1 MKKKNIVTRVM
12 AVVTAILL
20 ALTMLAPLA
29 TTAYAE
35 ETTDD
40 ETYIS
45 DSESTE
51 SEAITETPS
60 DDIWTNQMMDTDL
73 TVQPDN
79 PNNGVIVFCVATM
92 PEDALDR
99 TVKATIAYGPADETL
114 AAVKLNGMNSFVGS
128 VELEP
133 HSYFC
138 SYFVTN
144 DPAMDYPVEARSDD
158 MYTIDVTPG
167 SCKVVYLD
175 VSGESFY
182 EQITGKKRYYE
193 AESTIETEDGF
204 DTNAT
209 GQIGC
214 YLTVPE
220 TFGDTV
226 VVYVENLFT
235 GKVKELDLYSSNN
248 YSAYAS
254 DVQQGRYKVVGTR
267 VLAEGDNRFTVDC
280 EQDTITTNETEGFH
294 LTIHDNSHPDAKMVT
309 PSRDNNA
316 VVQQA
321 QEINGKNEEATA
333 TPEPTQEPTPEP
345 EQAEEPASGINF
357 GLIIAIIV
365 IVIVIGSAIVVGY
378 LWYRNQNDI

>member
-1 MKKKNIVTRVM
+1 MKKKITTRVM
-12 AVVTAILL
+12 AVIVAVLMVLAI
-20 ALTMLAPLA
+20 AAPLA
-29 TTAYAE
+29 TTAYA
-35 ETTDD
+35 DAVDSD
-40 ETYIS
+40 ETYIDEAPAS
-45 DSESTE
+45 DTE
-51 SEAITETPS
+51 QTPA
-60 DDIWTNQMMDTDL
+60 DGTWTNQMMDSDL
-73 TVQPDN
+73 TVEPEN
-79 PNNGVIVFCVATM
+79 PNNGVIVFCVASM
-92 PEDALDR
+92 PEDALNR
-99 TVKATIAYGPADETL
+99 TVRATIAYGPADETL
-114 AAVKLNGMNSFVGS
+114 AAVKLNGMNSFVDS

-235 GKVKELDLYSSNN
+235 GAVKELDLYDSNN

-254 DVQQGRYKVVGTR
+254 DVAQGRYKIVGTR
-267 VLAEGDNRFTVDC
+267 VLAEGDNRFVLQS
-280 EQDTITTNETEGFH
+280 EQETITTNDTEGFH
-294 LTIHDNSHPDAKMVT
+294 LTCIRQRPPGSQDGHA
-309 PSRDNNA
+309 
-316 VVQQA
+316 
-321 QEINGKNEEATA
+321 
-333 TPEPTQEPTPEP
+333 
-345 EQAEEPASGINF
+345 EQ
-357 GLIIAIIV
+357 
-365 IVIVIGSAIVVGY
+365 
-378 LWYRNQNDI
+378 RQ

>member
-1 MKKKNIVTRVM
+1 MKKKITARVM
-12 AVVTAILL
+12 AIVVALLMILAI
-20 ALTMLAPLA
+20 AAPLA
-29 TTAYAE
+29 TTAYADE
-35 ETTDD
+35 VDSD
-40 ETYIS
+40 ETYI
-45 DSESTE
+45 D
-51 SEAITETPS
+51 ETPTS
-60 DDIWTNQMMDTDL
+60 DTEQTPADGTWTNQMMDTDL
-73 TVQPDN
+73 TVEPEN
-79 PNNGVIVFCVATM
+79 PNNGVIVFCVASM

-99 TVKATIAYGPADETL
+99 TVRATIAYGPADETL

-158 MYTIDVTPG
+158 MYSIDVTPG

-235 GKVKELDLYSSNN
+235 GAVKELDLYDSNN

-254 DVQQGRYKVVGTR
+254 DVAQGRYKVVGTR
-267 VLAEGDNRFTVDC
+267 VLAEGDKRFVLQS
-280 EQDTITTNETEGFH
+280 EQETITTNDTEGFH
-294 LTIHDNSHPDAKMVT
+294 LTVYDSDHPEAKMVT
-309 PSRDNNA
+309 PSRDNNSI
-316 VVQQA
+316 VQEAEQ
-321 QEINGKNEEATA
+321 INGDNSEEVEA
-333 TPEPTQEPTPEP
+333 TPEPTVEPTPAP
-345 EQAEEPASGINF
+345 VQVEEPAKGINI
-357 GLIIAIIV
+357 GMVIAIAICTVVCISAAV
-365 IVIVIGSAIVVGY
+365 IGY
-378 LWYRNQNDI
+378 LWYKNQHDY

>member
-1 MKKKNIVTRVM
+1 MKKKITTRVM
-12 AVVTAILL
+12 AVIVAMLMVL
-20 ALTMLAPLA
+20 AVAAPLA
-29 TTAYAE
+29 TTAYA
-35 ETTDD
+35 DAVDSD
-40 ETYIS
+40 ETYIDEAPAS
-45 DSESTE
+45 DTE
-51 SEAITETPS
+51 QTPA
-60 DDIWTNQMMDTDL
+60 DGTWTNQMMDSDL
-73 TVQPDN
+73 TVEPEN
-79 PNNGVIVFCVATM
+79 PNNGVIVFCVASM
-92 PEDALDR
+92 PEDALNR
-99 TVKATIAYGPADETL
+99 TVRATIAYGPADETL
-114 AAVKLNGMNSFVGS
+114 AAVKLNGMNSFVDS

-235 GKVKELDLYSSNN
+235 GAVKELDLYDSNN

-254 DVQQGRYKVVGTR
+254 DVTQGRYKVVGTR
-267 VLAEGDNRFTVDC
+267 VLAEGDNRFVLQS
-280 EQDTITTNETEGFH
+280 EQETITTNDTEGFH
-294 LTIHDNSHPDAKMVT
+294 LTVYDSDHPEAKMVT
-309 PSRDNNA
+309 PSRDNNSI
-316 VVQQA
+316 VQEA
-321 QEINGKNEEATA
+321 ERVNSANSEEVEA
-333 TPEPTQEPTPEP
+333 TPEPTVEPMPAP
-345 EQAEEPASGINF
+345 EQVEEPAKGINI
-357 GLIIAIIV
+357 GMVIAIAICTVVCISAAV
-365 IVIVIGSAIVVGY
+365 IGY
-378 LWYRNQNDI
+378 LWYKNQHDY

>member
-1 MKKKNIVTRVM
+1 MKKKITTRVM
-12 AVVTAILL
+12 AVIVAMLMVL
-20 ALTMLAPLA
+20 AVAAPLA
-29 TTAYAE
+29 TTAYADE
-35 ETTDD
+35 VDSD
-40 ETYIS
+40 ETYIDEAPAS
-45 DSESTE
+45 DTE
-51 SEAITETPS
+51 QTPA
-60 DDIWTNQMMDTDL
+60 DGTWTNQMMDSDL
-73 TVQPDN
+73 TVEPEN
-79 PNNGVIVFCVATM
+79 PNNGVIVFCVASM
-92 PEDALDR
+92 PEDALNR
-99 TVKATIAYGPADETL
+99 TVRATIAYGPADETL
-114 AAVKLNGMNSFVGS
+114 AAVKLNGMNSFVDS

-235 GKVKELDLYSSNN
+235 GAVKELDLYDSNN

-254 DVQQGRYKVVGTR
+254 DVTQGRYKVVGTR
-267 VLAEGDNRFTVDC
+267 VLAEGDNRFVLQS
-280 EQDTITTNETEGFH
+280 EQETITTNDTEGFH
-294 LTIHDNSHPDAKMVT
+294 LTVYDSDHPEAKMVT
-309 PSRDNNA
+309 PSRDNNSI
-316 VVQQA
+316 VQEA
-321 QEINGKNEEATA
+321 ERVNSANSEEVEA
-333 TPEPTQEPTPEP
+333 TPEPTVEPMPAP
-345 EQAEEPASGINF
+345 EQVEEPAKGINI
-357 GLIIAIIV
+357 GMVIAIAICTVVCISAAV
-365 IVIVIGSAIVVGY
+365 IGY
-378 LWYRNQNDI
+378 LWYKSQHDY

>member
-1 MKKKNIVTRVM
+1 MKKKIATRVM
-12 AVVTAILL
+12 AVIVAMLMVL
-20 ALTMLAPLA
+20 AVAAPLA
-29 TTAYAE
+29 TTAYADE
-35 ETTDD
+35 VDSD
-40 ETYIS
+40 ETYIDEAPAS
-45 DSESTE
+45 DTE
-51 SEAITETPS
+51 QTPA
-60 DDIWTNQMMDTDL
+60 DGTWTNQMMDSDL
-73 TVQPDN
+73 TVEPEN
-79 PNNGVIVFCVATM
+79 PNNGVIVFCVASM
-92 PEDALDR
+92 PEDALNR
-99 TVKATIAYGPADETL
+99 TVRATIAYGPADETL
-114 AAVKLNGMNSFVGS
+114 AAVKLNGMNSFVDS

-235 GKVKELDLYSSNN
+235 GAVKELDLYDSNN

-254 DVQQGRYKVVGTR
+254 DVTQGRYKVVGTR
-267 VLAEGDNRFTVDC
+267 VLAEGDNRFVLQS
-280 EQDTITTNETEGFH
+280 EQETITTNDTEGFH
-294 LTIHDNSHPDAKMVT
+294 LTVYDSDHPEAKMVT
-309 PSRDNNA
+309 PSRDNNSI
-316 VVQQA
+316 VQEA
-321 QEINGKNEEATA
+321 ERVNSANSEEVEA
-333 TPEPTQEPTPEP
+333 TPEPTVEPMPAP
-345 EQAEEPASGINF
+345 EQVEEPAKGINI
-357 GLIIAIIV
+357 GMVIAIAICTVVCISAAV
-365 IVIVIGSAIVVGY
+365 IGY
-378 LWYRNQNDI
+378 LWYKNQHDY

>member
-1 MKKKNIVTRVM
+1 MF
-12 AVVTAILL
+12 
-20 ALTMLAPLA
+20 
-29 TTAYAE
+29 Y
-35 ETTDD
+35 
-40 ETYIS
+40 YIS
-45 DSESTE
+45 DIHTEHKINFESLPEVMPEEEFAKIIAGIVDEVFASTMPHNDDDYLFIMGDTCESTHIGKLFY
-51 SEAITETPS
+51 SR
-60 DDIWTNQMMDTDL
+60 L
-73 TVQPDN
+73 VQLWKPDH
-79 PNNGVIVFCVATM
+79 
-92 PEDALDR
+92 
-99 TVKATIAYGPADETL
+99 
-114 AAVKLNGMNSFVGS
+114 SFVDS

-235 GKVKELDLYSSNN
+235 GAVKELDLYDSNN
-248 YSAYAS
+248 YSAY
-254 DVQQGRYKVVGTR
+254 
-267 VLAEGDNRFTVDC
+267 L
-280 EQDTITTNETEGFH
+280 
-294 LTIHDNSHPDAKMVT
+294 
-309 PSRDNNA
+309 
-316 VVQQA
+316 
-321 QEINGKNEEATA
+321 
-333 TPEPTQEPTPEP
+333 
-345 EQAEEPASGINF
+345 
-357 GLIIAIIV
+357 
-365 IVIVIGSAIVVGY
+365 
-378 LWYRNQNDI
+378 

>member
-1 MKKKNIVTRVM
+1 MKKKITTRVI
-12 AVVTAILL
+12 AVIVAMLMVL
-20 ALTMLAPLA
+20 AVAAPLA
-29 TTAYAE
+29 TTAYADE
-35 ETTDD
+35 VDSD
-40 ETYIS
+40 ETYIDEAPAS
-45 DSESTE
+45 DTE
-51 SEAITETPS
+51 QTPA
-60 DDIWTNQMMDTDL
+60 DGTWTNQMMDSDL
-73 TVQPDN
+73 TVEPEN
-79 PNNGVIVFCVATM
+79 PNNGVIVFCVASM
-92 PEDALDR
+92 PEDALNR
-99 TVKATIAYGPADETL
+99 TVRATIAYGPADETL
-114 AAVKLNGMNSFVGS
+114 AAVKLNGMNSFVDS

-235 GKVKELDLYSSNN
+235 GAVKELDLYDSNN

-254 DVQQGRYKVVGTR
+254 DVTQGRYKVVGTR
-267 VLAEGDNRFTVDC
+267 VLAEGDNRFVLQS
-280 EQDTITTNETEGFH
+280 EQETITTNDTEGFH
-294 LTIHDNSHPDAKMVT
+294 LTVYDSDHPEAKMVT
-309 PSRDNNA
+309 PSRDNNSI
-316 VVQQA
+316 VQEA
-321 QEINGKNEEATA
+321 ERVNSANSEEVEA
-333 TPEPTQEPTPEP
+333 TPEPTVEPMPAP
-345 EQAEEPASGINF
+345 EQVEEPAKGINI
-357 GLIIAIIV
+357 GMVIAIAICTVVCISAAV
-365 IVIVIGSAIVVGY
+365 IGY
-378 LWYRNQNDI
+378 LWYKNQHDY

>member
-1 MKKKNIVTRVM
+1 MKKKITARVM
-12 AVVTAILL
+12 AVIVAMLMVLAI
-20 ALTMLAPLA
+20 AAPLA
-29 TTAYAE
+29 TTAYA
-35 ETTDD
+35 DAVDSD
-40 ETYIS
+40 ETYIDEAPAS
-45 DSESTE
+45 DTE
-51 SEAITETPS
+51 QTPA
-60 DDIWTNQMMDTDL
+60 DGTWTNQMMDSDL
-73 TVQPDN
+73 TVKPEN
-79 PNNGVIVFCVATM
+79 PNNGVIVFCVASM
-92 PEDALDR
+92 PEDALNR
-99 TVKATIAYGPADETL
+99 TVRATIAYGPADETL
-114 AAVKLNGMNSFVGS
+114 AAVKLNGMNSFVDS

-235 GKVKELDLYSSNN
+235 GAVKELDLYDSNN

-254 DVQQGRYKVVGTR
+254 DVTQGRYKVVGTR
-267 VLAEGDNRFTVDC
+267 VLAEGDNRFVLQS
-280 EQDTITTNETEGFH
+280 EQETITTNDTEGFH
-294 LTIHDNSHPDAKMVT
+294 LTVYDSDHPEAKMVT
-309 PSRDNNA
+309 PSRDNNSI
-316 VVQQA
+316 VQEAEQ
-321 QEINGKNEEATA
+321 INGDSSEEVEA
-333 TPEPTQEPTPEP
+333 TPEPTVEPTPAP
-345 EQAEEPASGINF
+345 EQVEEPTKGINI
-357 GLIIAIIV
+357 GMVIAIAICTVVGVSATV
-365 IVIVIGSAIVVGY
+365 IGY
-378 LWYRNQNDI
+378 LWYKNQHDY

>member
-1 MKKKNIVTRVM
+1 MKKKITTRVM
-12 AVVTAILL
+12 AVIVAMLMVL
-20 ALTMLAPLA
+20 AVAAPLA
-29 TTAYAE
+29 TTAYADE
-35 ETTDD
+35 VDSD
-40 ETYIS
+40 ETYIDEAPAS
-45 DSESTE
+45 DTE
-51 SEAITETPS
+51 QTPA
-60 DDIWTNQMMDTDL
+60 DGTWTNQMMDSDL
-73 TVQPDN
+73 TVEPEN
-79 PNNGVIVFCVATM
+79 PNNGVIVFCVASM
-92 PEDALDR
+92 PEDALNR
-99 TVKATIAYGPADETL
+99 TVRATIAYGPADETL
-114 AAVKLNGMNSFVGS
+114 AAVKLNGLNSFVDS

-204 DTNAT
+204 NTNAT

-235 GKVKELDLYSSNN
+235 GAVKELELYDSNN

-254 DVQQGRYKVVGTR
+254 DVTQGRYKVVGTR
-267 VLAEGDNRFTVDC
+267 VLAEGDNRFVLQS
-280 EQDTITTNETEGFH
+280 EQETITTNDTEGFH
-294 LTIHDNSHPDAKMVT
+294 LTVYDSDHPEAKMVT
-309 PSRDNNA
+309 PSRDNNSI
-316 VVQQA
+316 VQEA
-321 QEINGKNEEATA
+321 ERVNSANSEEVEA
-333 TPEPTQEPTPEP
+333 TPEPTVEPMPAP
-345 EQAEEPASGINF
+345 EQVEEPAKGINI
-357 GLIIAIIV
+357 GMVIAIAICTVVCISAAV
-365 IVIVIGSAIVVGY
+365 IGY
-378 LWYRNQNDI
+378 LWYKNQHDY

>member
-1 MKKKNIVTRVM
+1 MKKKITTRVM
-12 AVVTAILL
+12 AVIVAMLMVLAI
-20 ALTMLAPLA
+20 AAPLA
-29 TTAYAE
+29 TTAYADE
-35 ETTDD
+35 VDSD
-40 ETYIS
+40 ETYIDEAPAS
-45 DSESTE
+45 DTE
-51 SEAITETPS
+51 QTPA
-60 DDIWTNQMMDTDL
+60 DGTWTNQMMDSDL
-73 TVQPDN
+73 TVEPEN
-79 PNNGVIVFCVATM
+79 PNNGVIVFCVASM
-92 PEDALDR
+92 PEDALNR
-99 TVKATIAYGPADETL
+99 TVRATIAYGPADETL
-114 AAVKLNGMNSFVGS
+114 AAVKLNGMNSFVDS

-235 GKVKELDLYSSNN
+235 GAVKELDLYDSNN

-254 DVQQGRYKVVGTR
+254 DVTQGRYKVVGTR
-267 VLAEGDNRFTVDC
+267 VLAEGDNRFVLQS
-280 EQDTITTNETEGFH
+280 EQETITTNDTEGFH
-294 LTIHDNSHPDAKMVT
+294 LTVYDSDHPEAKMVT
-309 PSRDNNA
+309 PSRDNNSI
-316 VVQQA
+316 VQEA
-321 QEINGKNEEATA
+321 ERVNSANSEEVEA
-333 TPEPTQEPTPEP
+333 TPEPTVEPMPAP
-345 EQAEEPASGINF
+345 EQVEEPAKGINI
-357 GLIIAIIV
+357 GMVIAIEICTVVCISAAV
-365 IVIVIGSAIVVGY
+365 IGY
-378 LWYRNQNDI
+378 LWYKNQHDY

>member
-1 MKKKNIVTRVM
+1 MKKKITARVM
-12 AVVTAILL
+12 AVIVAMLMVLAI
-20 ALTMLAPLA
+20 AAPLA
-29 TTAYAE
+29 TTAYA
-35 ETTDD
+35 DAVDSD
-40 ETYIS
+40 ETYIDEAPAS
-45 DSESTE
+45 DTE
-51 SEAITETPS
+51 QTPA
-60 DDIWTNQMMDTDL
+60 DGTWTNQMMDSDL
-73 TVQPDN
+73 TVEPEN
-79 PNNGVIVFCVATM
+79 PNNGVIVFCVASM
-92 PEDALDR
+92 PEDALNR
-99 TVKATIAYGPADETL
+99 TVRATIAYGPADETL
-114 AAVKLNGMNSFVGS
+114 AAVKLNGMNSFVDS

-235 GKVKELDLYSSNN
+235 GAVKELDLYDSNN

-254 DVQQGRYKVVGTR
+254 DVTQGRYKVVGTR
-267 VLAEGDNRFTVDC
+267 VLAEGDNRFVLQS
-280 EQDTITTNETEGFH
+280 EQETITTNDTEGFH
-294 LTIHDNSHPDAKMVT
+294 LTVYDSDHPEAKMVT
-309 PSRDNNA
+309 PSRDNNSI
-316 VVQQA
+316 VQEAEQ
-321 QEINGKNEEATA
+321 INGDSSEEVEA
-333 TPEPTQEPTPEP
+333 TPEPTVEPTPAP
-345 EQAEEPASGINF
+345 EQVEEPTKGINI
-357 GLIIAIIV
+357 GMVIAIAICTVVGVSATV
-365 IVIVIGSAIVVGY
+365 IGY
-378 LWYRNQNDI
+378 LWYKNQHDY

>member
-1 MKKKNIVTRVM
+1 MKKKITTRVM
-12 AVVTAILL
+12 AVIVAMLMVL
-20 ALTMLAPLA
+20 AVAALLA
-29 TTAYAE
+29 TTAYADE
-35 ETTDD
+35 VDSD
-40 ETYIS
+40 ETYIDEAPAS
-45 DSESTE
+45 DTE
-51 SEAITETPS
+51 QTPA
-60 DDIWTNQMMDTDL
+60 DGTWTNQMMDSDL
-73 TVQPDN
+73 TVEPEN
-79 PNNGVIVFCVATM
+79 PNNGVIVFCVASM
-92 PEDALDR
+92 PEDALNR
-99 TVKATIAYGPADETL
+99 TVRATIAYGPADETL
-114 AAVKLNGMNSFVGS
+114 AAVKLNGMNSFVDS

-235 GKVKELDLYSSNN
+235 GAVKELDLYDSNN

-254 DVQQGRYKVVGTR
+254 DVTQGRYKVVGTR
-267 VLAEGDNRFTVDC
+267 VLAEGDNRFVLQS
-280 EQDTITTNETEGFH
+280 EQETITTNDTEGFH
-294 LTIHDNSHPDAKMVT
+294 LTVYDSDHPEAKMVT
-309 PSRDNNA
+309 PSRDNNSI
-316 VVQQA
+316 VQEA
-321 QEINGKNEEATA
+321 ERVNSANSEEVEA
-333 TPEPTQEPTPEP
+333 TPEPTVEPMPAP
-345 EQAEEPASGINF
+345 EQVEEPAKGINI
-357 GLIIAIIV
+357 GMVIAIAICTVVCISAAV
-365 IVIVIGSAIVVGY
+365 IGY
-378 LWYRNQNDI
+378 LWYMNQHDY

>member
-1 MKKKNIVTRVM
+1 MKKKITTRVM
-12 AVVTAILL
+12 AVIVAMLMVL
-20 ALTMLAPLA
+20 AVAAPLA
-29 TTAYAE
+29 TTAYADE
-35 ETTDD
+35 VDSD
-40 ETYIS
+40 ETYIDEAPAS
-45 DSESTE
+45 DTE
-51 SEAITETPS
+51 QTPA
-60 DDIWTNQMMDTDL
+60 DGTWTNQMMDSDL
-73 TVQPDN
+73 TVEPEN
-79 PNNGVIVFCVATM
+79 PNNGVIVFCVASM
-92 PEDALDR
+92 PEDALNR
-99 TVKATIAYGPADETL
+99 TVRATIAYGPADETL
-114 AAVKLNGMNSFVGS
+114 AAVKLNGMNSFVDS

-235 GKVKELDLYSSNN
+235 GAVKELDLYDSNN

-254 DVQQGRYKVVGTR
+254 DVTQGRYKVVGTR
-267 VLAEGDNRFTVDC
+267 VLAEGDNRFVLQS
-280 EQDTITTNETEGFH
+280 EQETITTNDTEGFH
-294 LTIHDNSHPDAKMVT
+294 LTVYDSDHPEAKMVT
-309 PSRDNNA
+309 PSRDNNSI
-316 VVQQA
+316 VQEAEQVNSA
-321 QEINGKNEEATA
+321 NSEEVEA
-333 TPEPTQEPTPEP
+333 TPEPTVEPMPAP
-345 EQAEEPASGINF
+345 EQVEEPAKGINI
-357 GLIIAIIV
+357 GMVIAIAICTVVCISAAV
-365 IVIVIGSAIVVGY
+365 IGY
-378 LWYRNQNDI
+378 LWYKNQHDY

>member
-1 MKKKNIVTRVM
+1 MKKKITTRVM
-12 AVVTAILL
+12 AVIVAMLMVL
-20 ALTMLAPLA
+20 AVAAPLA
-29 TTAYAE
+29 TTAYADE
-35 ETTDD
+35 VDSD
-40 ETYIS
+40 ETYIDEAPAS
-45 DSESTE
+45 DTE
-51 SEAITETPS
+51 QTPA
-60 DDIWTNQMMDTDL
+60 DGTWTNQMMDSDL
-73 TVQPDN
+73 TVEPEN
-79 PNNGVIVFCVATM
+79 PNNGVIVFCVASM

-99 TVKATIAYGPADETL
+99 TVRATIAYGPADETL

-158 MYTIDVTPG
+158 MYTIDVIPG

-182 EQITGKKRYYE
+182 EQITGKKRYYD
-193 AESTIETEDGF
+193 AERTIATEDGF

-220 TFGDTV
+220 SFGDTV

-235 GKVKELDLYSSNN
+235 GKVKELDLYDSNN

-254 DVQQGRYKVVGTR
+254 DVAQGRYKVVGTR
-267 VLAEGDNRFTVDC
+267 VLAEGDNRFSVQC
-280 EQDTITTNETEGFH
+280 EKETITTNDTEGFH
-294 LTIHDNSHPDAKMVT
+294 LTLYDSDHPDAKMVT
-309 PSRDNNA
+309 PSRDNNSI
-316 VVQQA
+316 VQEA
-321 QEINGKNEEATA
+321 ERINGDSSEEVEAT
-333 TPEPTQEPTPEP
+333 PGPTVEPTPAP
-345 EQAEEPASGINF
+345 EQVEEPTKGIDI
-357 GLIIAIIV
+357 GMIIAIV
-365 IVIVIGSAIVVGY
+365 ICTVVGVSAAVIGY
-378 LWYRNQNDI
+378 LWYKNQHDY

>member
-1 MKKKNIVTRVM
+1 MKKKITTRVM
-12 AVVTAILL
+12 AVIVAMLMVL
-20 ALTMLAPLA
+20 AVAAPLA
-29 TTAYAE
+29 TTAYADE
-35 ETTDD
+35 VDSD
-40 ETYIS
+40 ETYIDEAPAS
-45 DSESTE
+45 DTE
-51 SEAITETPS
+51 QTPA
-60 DDIWTNQMMDTDL
+60 DGTWTNQMMDSDL
-73 TVQPDN
+73 TVEPEN
-79 PNNGVIVFCVATM
+79 PNNGVIVFCVASM
-92 PEDALDR
+92 PEDALNR
-99 TVKATIAYGPADETL
+99 TVRATIAYGPADETL
-114 AAVKLNGMNSFVGS
+114 AAVKLNGMNSFVDS

-220 TFGDTV
+220 TFGDAV

-235 GKVKELDLYSSNN
+235 GAVKELDLYDSNN

-254 DVQQGRYKVVGTR
+254 DVTQGRYKVVGTR
-267 VLAEGDNRFTVDC
+267 VLAEGDNRFVLQS
-280 EQDTITTNETEGFH
+280 EQETITTNDTEGFH
-294 LTIHDNSHPDAKMVT
+294 LTVYDSDHPEAKMVT
-309 PSRDNNA
+309 PSRDNNSI
-316 VVQQA
+316 VQEA
-321 QEINGKNEEATA
+321 ERVNSANSEEVEA
-333 TPEPTQEPTPEP
+333 TPEPTVEPMPAP
-345 EQAEEPASGINF
+345 EQVEEPAKGINI
-357 GLIIAIIV
+357 GMVIAIAICTVVCISAAV
-365 IVIVIGSAIVVGY
+365 IGY
-378 LWYRNQNDI
+378 LWYKNQHDY

>member
-1 MKKKNIVTRVM
+1 MKKKITTRVM
-12 AVVTAILL
+12 AVIVAMLMAL
-20 ALTMLAPLA
+20 AVAALLA
-29 TTAYAE
+29 TTAYADE
-35 ETTDD
+35 VDSD
-40 ETYIS
+40 ETYIDEAPAS
-45 DSESTE
+45 DTE
-51 SEAITETPS
+51 QTPA
-60 DDIWTNQMMDTDL
+60 DGTWTNQMMDSDL
-73 TVQPDN
+73 TVEPEN
-79 PNNGVIVFCVATM
+79 PNNGVIVFCVASM
-92 PEDALDR
+92 PEDALNR
-99 TVKATIAYGPADETL
+99 TVRATIAYGPADETL
-114 AAVKLNGMNSFVGS
+114 AAVKLNGMNSFVDS

-167 SCKVVYLD
+167 SCKVVYLE

-235 GKVKELDLYSSNN
+235 GAVKELDLYDSNN

-254 DVQQGRYKVVGTR
+254 DVTQGRYKVVGTR
-267 VLAEGDNRFTVDC
+267 VLAEGDNRFVLQS
-280 EQDTITTNETEGFH
+280 EQETITTNDTEGFH
-294 LTIHDNSHPDAKMVT
+294 LTVYDSDHPEAKMVT
-309 PSRDNNA
+309 PSRDNNSI
-316 VVQQA
+316 VQEA
-321 QEINGKNEEATA
+321 ERVNSANSEEVEA
-333 TPEPTQEPTPEP
+333 TPEPTVEPMPAP
-345 EQAEEPASGINF
+345 EQVEEPAKGINI
-357 GLIIAIIV
+357 GMVIAIAICTVVCISAAV
-365 IVIVIGSAIVVGY
+365 IGY
-378 LWYRNQNDI
+378 LWYKNQHDY

>member
-1 MKKKNIVTRVM
+1 MKKKITTRVM
-12 AVVTAILL
+12 AVIVAMLMVL
-20 ALTMLAPLA
+20 AVAALLA
-29 TTAYAE
+29 TTAYADE
-35 ETTDD
+35 VDSD
-40 ETYIS
+40 ETYIDEAPAS
-45 DSESTE
+45 DTE
-51 SEAITETPS
+51 QTPA
-60 DDIWTNQMMDTDL
+60 DGTWTNQMMDSDL
-73 TVQPDN
+73 TVEPEN
-79 PNNGVIVFCVATM
+79 PNNGVIVFCVASM
-92 PEDALDR
+92 PEDALNR
-99 TVKATIAYGPADETL
+99 TVRATIAYGPADETL
-114 AAVKLNGMNSFVGS
+114 AAVKLNGMNSFVDS

-235 GKVKELDLYSSNN
+235 GAVKELDLYDSNN

-254 DVQQGRYKVVGTR
+254 DVTQGRYKVVGTR
-267 VLAEGDNRFTVDC
+267 VLAEGDNRFVLQS
-280 EQDTITTNETEGFH
+280 EQETITTNDTEGFH
-294 LTIHDNSHPDAKMVT
+294 LTVYDSDHPEAKMVT
-309 PSRDNNA
+309 PSRDNNSI
-316 VVQQA
+316 VQEA
-321 QEINGKNEEATA
+321 ERVNSANSEEVEA
-333 TPEPTQEPTPEP
+333 TPEPTVEPMPAP
-345 EQAEEPASGINF
+345 EQVEEPAKGINI
-357 GLIIAIIV
+357 GMVIAIAICTVVCISAAV
-365 IVIVIGSAIVVGY
+365 IGY
-378 LWYRNQNDI
+378 LWYKNQHDY

>member
-1 MKKKNIVTRVM
+1 MKKKITARVM
-12 AVVTAILL
+12 AIVVALLMILAI
-20 ALTMLAPLA
+20 AAPLA
-29 TTAYAE
+29 TTAYADE
-35 ETTDD
+35 VDSD
-40 ETYIS
+40 ETYI
-45 DSESTE
+45 D
-51 SEAITETPS
+51 ETPTS
-60 DDIWTNQMMDTDL
+60 DTEQTPADGTWTNQMMDTDL
-73 TVQPDN
+73 TVEPEN
-79 PNNGVIVFCVATM
+79 PNNGVIVFCVASM

-99 TVKATIAYGPADETL
+99 TVRATIAYGPADETL

-128 VELEP
+128 VELEQ

-158 MYTIDVTPG
+158 MYSIDVTPG

-235 GKVKELDLYSSNN
+235 GAVKELDLYDSNN

-254 DVQQGRYKVVGTR
+254 DVAQGRYKVVGTR
-267 VLAEGDNRFTVDC
+267 VLAEGDNRFMC
-280 EQDTITTNETEGFH
+280 QSEQETITTNDTEGFH
-294 LTIHDNSHPDAKMVT
+294 LTIYDSDHPDAKMVT
-309 PSRDNNA
+309 PSRDNNSI
-316 VVQQA
+316 VQEA
-321 QEINGKNEEATA
+321 ERINGDSSEEVEA
-333 TPEPTQEPTPEP
+333 TPEPTAEPTPAP
-345 EQAEEPASGINF
+345 EQGEEPTKGIDI
-357 GLIIAIIV
+357 GMIIAIV
-365 IVIVIGSAIVVGY
+365 ICTVVGVSAAVIGY
-378 LWYRNQNDI
+378 LWYKNQHDY

>member
-1 MKKKNIVTRVM
+1 MKKKITTRVM
-12 AVVTAILL
+12 AVIVAMLMVL
-20 ALTMLAPLA
+20 AVAAPLA
-29 TTAYAE
+29 TTAYA
-35 ETTDD
+35 D
-40 ETYIS
+40 EVDSDEIYIDEAPAS
-45 DSESTE
+45 DTE
-51 SEAITETPS
+51 QTPA
-60 DDIWTNQMMDTDL
+60 DGTWTNQMMDSDL
-73 TVQPDN
+73 TVEPEN
-79 PNNGVIVFCVATM
+79 PNNGVIVFCVASM
-92 PEDALDR
+92 PEDALNR
-99 TVKATIAYGPADETL
+99 TVRATIAYGPADETL
-114 AAVKLNGMNSFVGS
+114 AAVKLNGMNSFVDS

-133 HSYFC
+133 HSYFF

-144 DPAMDYPVEARSDD
+144 DPAMDYPVKARSDD

-235 GKVKELDLYSSNN
+235 GAVKELDLYDSNN

-254 DVQQGRYKVVGTR
+254 DVTQGRYKVVGTR
-267 VLAEGDNRFTVDC
+267 VLAEGDNRFVLQS
-280 EQDTITTNETEGFH
+280 EQETITTNDTEGFH
-294 LTIHDNSHPDAKMVT
+294 LTVYDSDHPEAKMVT
-309 PSRDNNA
+309 PSRDNNSI
-316 VVQQA
+316 VQEA
-321 QEINGKNEEATA
+321 ERVNSANSEEVEA
-333 TPEPTQEPTPEP
+333 TPEPTVEPMPAP
-345 EQAEEPASGINF
+345 EQVEEPAKGINI
-357 GLIIAIIV
+357 GMVIAIAICTVVCISAAV
-365 IVIVIGSAIVVGY
+365 IGY
-378 LWYRNQNDI
+378 LWYKNQHDY

>member
-1 MKKKNIVTRVM
+1 MKKKITTRVM
-12 AVVTAILL
+12 AVIVAMLMVL
-20 ALTMLAPLA
+20 AVAALLA
-29 TTAYAE
+29 TTAYA
-35 ETTDD
+35 D
-40 ETYIS
+40 EVDSDEIYIDEAPAS
-45 DSESTE
+45 DTE
-51 SEAITETPS
+51 QTPA
-60 DDIWTNQMMDTDL
+60 DGTWTNQMMDSDL
-73 TVQPDN
+73 TVEPEN
-79 PNNGVIVFCVATM
+79 PNNGVIVFCVASM
-92 PEDALDR
+92 PEDALNR
-99 TVKATIAYGPADETL
+99 TVRATIAYGPADETL
-114 AAVKLNGMNSFVGS
+114 AAVKLNGMNSFVDS

-235 GKVKELDLYSSNN
+235 GAVKELDLYDSNN

-254 DVQQGRYKVVGTR
+254 DVTQGRYKVVGTR
-267 VLAEGDNRFTVDC
+267 VLAEGDNRFVLQS
-280 EQDTITTNETEGFH
+280 EQETITTNDTEGFH
-294 LTIHDNSHPDAKMVT
+294 LTVYDSDHPEAKMVT
-309 PSRDNNA
+309 PSRDNNSI
-316 VVQQA
+316 VQEA
-321 QEINGKNEEATA
+321 ERVNSANSEEVEA
-333 TPEPTQEPTPEP
+333 TPEPTVEPMPAP
-345 EQAEEPASGINF
+345 EQVEEPAKGINI
-357 GLIIAIIV
+357 GMVIAIAICTVVCISAAV
-365 IVIVIGSAIVVGY
+365 IGY
-378 LWYRNQNDI
+378 LWYMNQHDY

>member
-1 MKKKNIVTRVM
+1 MKKKITTRVM
-12 AVVTAILL
+12 AVIVAMLMVL
-20 ALTMLAPLA
+20 AVAAPLA
-29 TTAYAE
+29 TTAYADE
-35 ETTDD
+35 VDSD
-40 ETYIS
+40 ETYIDEAPAS
-45 DSESTE
+45 DTE
-51 SEAITETPS
+51 QTPA
-60 DDIWTNQMMDTDL
+60 DGTWTNQMMDSDL
-73 TVQPDN
+73 TVEPEN
-79 PNNGVIVFCVATM
+79 PNNGVIVFCVASM
-92 PEDALDR
+92 PEDALNR
-99 TVKATIAYGPADETL
+99 TVRATIAYGPADETL
-114 AAVKLNGMNSFVGS
+114 AAVKLNGMNSFVDS

-235 GKVKELDLYSSNN
+235 GAVKELDLYDSNN

-254 DVQQGRYKVVGTR
+254 DVTQGRYKVVGTR
-267 VLAEGDNRFTVDC
+267 VLAEGDNRFVLQS
-280 EQDTITTNETEGFH
+280 EQETITTNDTEGFH
-294 LTIHDNSHPDAKMVT
+294 LTVYDSDHPEAKMVT
-309 PSRDNNA
+309 PSRDNNSI
-316 VVQQA
+316 VQEA
-321 QEINGKNEEATA
+321 ERVNSANSEEVEA
-333 TPEPTQEPTPEP
+333 TPEPTVEPMPAP
-345 EQAEEPASGINF
+345 EQVEEPAKGINI
-357 GLIIAIIV
+357 GMIIAIAICTVVCISAAV
-365 IVIVIGSAIVVGY
+365 IGY
-378 LWYRNQNDI
+378 LWYKNQHDY

>member
-1 MKKKNIVTRVM
+1 MKKKITTRVM
-12 AVVTAILL
+12 AVIVAMLMVL
-20 ALTMLAPLA
+20 AVAAPLA
-29 TTAYAE
+29 TTAYADE
-35 ETTDD
+35 VDSD
-40 ETYIS
+40 ETYIDEAPAS
-45 DSESTE
+45 DTE
-51 SEAITETPS
+51 QTPA
-60 DDIWTNQMMDTDL
+60 DGTWTNQMMDSDL
-73 TVQPDN
+73 TVEPEN
-79 PNNGVIVFCVATM
+79 PNNGVIVFCVASM
-92 PEDALDR
+92 PEDALNR
-99 TVKATIAYGPADETL
+99 TVRATIAYGPADETL
-114 AAVKLNGMNSFVGS
+114 AAVKLNGMNSFVDS

-235 GKVKELDLYSSNN
+235 GAVKELDLYDSNN

-254 DVQQGRYKVVGTR
+254 DVTQGRYKVVGTR
-267 VLAEGDNRFTVDC
+267 VLAEGDNRFVLQS
-280 EQDTITTNETEGFH
+280 EQETITTNDTEGFH
-294 LTIHDNSHPDAKMVT
+294 LTVYDSDHPEAKMVT
-309 PSRDNNA
+309 PSRDNNSI
-316 VVQQA
+316 VQEA
-321 QEINGKNEEATA
+321 ERVNSANSEEVEA
-333 TPEPTQEPTPEP
+333 TPEPTVEPMPAP
-345 EQAEEPASGINF
+345 EQVEEPAKGINI
-357 GLIIAIIV
+357 GMVIAIAICTVVCISAAV
-365 IVIVIGSAIVVGY
+365 IGY
-378 LWYRNQNDI
+378 LWYKNQHDY

>member
-1 MKKKNIVTRVM
+1 MKKKITTRVM
-12 AVVTAILL
+12 AVIVAMLMVL
-20 ALTMLAPLA
+20 AVAALLA
-29 TTAYAE
+29 TTAYA
-35 ETTDD
+35 DGVDSD
-40 ETYIS
+40 ETYIDEAPAS
-45 DSESTE
+45 DTE
-51 SEAITETPS
+51 QTPAAGT
-60 DDIWTNQMMDTDL
+60 WTNQMMDSDL
-73 TVQPDN
+73 TVEPEN
-79 PNNGVIVFCVATM
+79 PNNGVIVFCVASM
-92 PEDALDR
+92 PEDALNR
-99 TVKATIAYGPADETL
+99 TVRATIAYGPADETL
-114 AAVKLNGMNSFVGS
+114 AAVKLNGMNSFVDS

-235 GKVKELDLYSSNN
+235 GAVKELDLYDSNN

-254 DVQQGRYKVVGTR
+254 DVTQGRYKVVGTR
-267 VLAEGDNRFTVDC
+267 VLAEGDNRFVLQS
-280 EQDTITTNETEGFH
+280 EQETITTNDTEGFH
-294 LTIHDNSHPDAKMVT
+294 LTVYDSDHPEAKMVT
-309 PSRDNNA
+309 PSRDNNSI
-316 VVQQA
+316 VQEA
-321 QEINGKNEEATA
+321 ERVNSANSEEVEA
-333 TPEPTQEPTPEP
+333 TPEPTVEPMPAP
-345 EQAEEPASGINF
+345 EQVEEPAKGINI
-357 GLIIAIIV
+357 GMVIAIAICTVVCISAAV
-365 IVIVIGSAIVVGY
+365 IGY
-378 LWYRNQNDI
+378 LWYKNQHDY

>member
-1 MKKKNIVTRVM
+1 MKKKITTRVM
-12 AVVTAILL
+12 AVIVAMLMVL
-20 ALTMLAPLA
+20 AVAALLA
-29 TTAYAE
+29 TTAYA
-35 ETTDD
+35 DAVDSD
-40 ETYIS
+40 ETYIDEAPAS
-45 DSESTE
+45 DTE
-51 SEAITETPS
+51 QTPA
-60 DDIWTNQMMDTDL
+60 DGTWTNQMMDSDL
-73 TVQPDN
+73 TVEPEN
-79 PNNGVIVFCVATM
+79 PNNGVIVFCVASM
-92 PEDALDR
+92 PEDALNR
-99 TVKATIAYGPADETL
+99 TVRATIAYGPADETL
-114 AAVKLNGMNSFVGS
+114 AAVKLNGMNSFVDS

-235 GKVKELDLYSSNN
+235 GAVKELDLYDSNN

-254 DVQQGRYKVVGTR
+254 DVTQGRYKVVGTR
-267 VLAEGDNRFTVDC
+267 VLAEGDNRFVLQS
-280 EQDTITTNETEGFH
+280 EQETITTNDTEGFH
-294 LTIHDNSHPDAKMVT
+294 LTVYDSDHPEAKMVT
-309 PSRDNNA
+309 PSRDNNSI
-316 VVQQA
+316 VQEA
-321 QEINGKNEEATA
+321 ERVNSANSEEVEA
-333 TPEPTQEPTPEP
+333 TPEPTVEPMPAP
-345 EQAEEPASGINF
+345 EQVEEPAKGINI
-357 GLIIAIIV
+357 GMVIAIAICTVVCISAAV
-365 IVIVIGSAIVVGY
+365 IGY
-378 LWYRNQNDI
+378 LWYKNQHDY

>member
-1 MKKKNIVTRVM
+1 MKKKITTRVM
-12 AVVTAILL
+12 AVIVAMLMVLAI
-20 ALTMLAPLA
+20 AAPLA
-29 TTAYAE
+29 TTAYA
-35 ETTDD
+35 DAVDSD
-40 ETYIS
+40 ETYIDEAPAS
-45 DSESTE
+45 DTE
-51 SEAITETPS
+51 QTPA
-60 DDIWTNQMMDTDL
+60 DGTWTNQMMDSDL
-73 TVQPDN
+73 TVEPEN
-79 PNNGVIVFCVATM
+79 PNNGVIVFCVASM
-92 PEDALDR
+92 PEDALNR
-99 TVKATIAYGPADETL
+99 TVRATIAYGPADETL
-114 AAVKLNGMNSFVGS
+114 AAVKLNGMNSFVDS

-167 SCKVVYLD
+167 SCKVVYLE

-235 GKVKELDLYSSNN
+235 GAVKELDLYDSNN

-254 DVQQGRYKVVGTR
+254 DVTQGRYKVVGTR
-267 VLAEGDNRFTVDC
+267 VLAEGDNRFVLQS
-280 EQDTITTNETEGFH
+280 EQETITTNDTEGFH
-294 LTIHDNSHPDAKMVT
+294 LTVYDSDHPEAKMVT
-309 PSRDNNA
+309 PSRDNNSI
-316 VVQQA
+316 VQEA
-321 QEINGKNEEATA
+321 ERVNSANSEEVEA
-333 TPEPTQEPTPEP
+333 TPEPTVEPMPAP
-345 EQAEEPASGINF
+345 EQVEEPAKGINI
-357 GLIIAIIV
+357 GMVIAIAICTVVCISAAV
-365 IVIVIGSAIVVGY
+365 IGY
-378 LWYRNQNDI
+378 LWYKNQHDY

>member
-1 MKKKNIVTRVM
+1 MKKKITTRVM
-12 AVVTAILL
+12 AVIVAMLMVL
-20 ALTMLAPLA
+20 AVAAPLA
-29 TTAYAE
+29 TTAYADE
-35 ETTDD
+35 VDSD
-40 ETYIS
+40 ETYIDEAPAS
-45 DSESTE
+45 DTE
-51 SEAITETPS
+51 QTPA
-60 DDIWTNQMMDTDL
+60 DGTWTNQMMDSDL
-73 TVQPDN
+73 TVEPEN
-79 PNNGVIVFCVATM
+79 PNNGVIVFCVASM
-92 PEDALDR
+92 PEDALNR
-99 TVKATIAYGPADETL
+99 TVRATIAYGPADETL
-114 AAVKLNGMNSFVGS
+114 AAVKLNGMNSFVDS

-235 GKVKELDLYSSNN
+235 GAVKELDLYDSNN

-254 DVQQGRYKVVGTR
+254 DVTQGRYKVVGTR
-267 VLAEGDNRFTVDC
+267 VLAEGDNRFVLQS
-280 EQDTITTNETEGFH
+280 EQETITTNDTEGFH
-294 LTIHDNSHPDAKMVT
+294 LTVYDSDHPEAKMVT
-309 PSRDNNA
+309 PSRDNNSI
-316 VVQQA
+316 VQEA
-321 QEINGKNEEATA
+321 ERVNSANSEEVEA
-333 TPEPTQEPTPEP
+333 TPEPTVEPMPAP
-345 EQAEEPASGINF
+345 EQGEEPAKGINI
-357 GLIIAIIV
+357 GMVIAIAICTVVCISAAV
-365 IVIVIGSAIVVGY
+365 IGY
-378 LWYRNQNDI
+378 LWYKNQHDY

>member
-1 MKKKNIVTRVM
+1 MKKKITTRVM
-12 AVVTAILL
+12 AVIVAMLMVL
-20 ALTMLAPLA
+20 AVAAPLA
-29 TTAYAE
+29 TTAYA
-35 ETTDD
+35 D
-40 ETYIS
+40 EVNSDEIYIDEAPAS
-45 DSESTE
+45 DTE
-51 SEAITETPS
+51 QTPA
-60 DDIWTNQMMDTDL
+60 DGTWTNQMMDSDL
-73 TVQPDN
+73 TVEPEN
-79 PNNGVIVFCVATM
+79 PNNGVIVFCVASM
-92 PEDALDR
+92 PEDALNR
-99 TVKATIAYGPADETL
+99 TVRATIAYGPADETL
-114 AAVKLNGMNSFVGS
+114 AAVKLNGMNSFVDS

-144 DPAMDYPVEARSDD
+144 DPAMDYPVKARSDD

-235 GKVKELDLYSSNN
+235 GAVKELDLYDSNN

-254 DVQQGRYKVVGTR
+254 DVTQGRYKVVGTR
-267 VLAEGDNRFTVDC
+267 VLAEGDNRFVLQS
-280 EQDTITTNETEGFH
+280 EQETITTNDTEGFH
-294 LTIHDNSHPDAKMVT
+294 LTVYDSDHPEAKMVT
-309 PSRDNNA
+309 PSRDNNSI
-316 VVQQA
+316 VQEA
-321 QEINGKNEEATA
+321 ERVNSANSEEVEA
-333 TPEPTQEPTPEP
+333 TPEPTVEPMPAP
-345 EQAEEPASGINF
+345 EQVEEPAKGINI
-357 GLIIAIIV
+357 GMVIAIAICTVVCISAAV
-365 IVIVIGSAIVVGY
+365 IGY
-378 LWYRNQNDI
+378 LWYKNQHDY

>member
-1 MKKKNIVTRVM
+1 MKKKITTRVM
-12 AVVTAILL
+12 AVIVAMLMVL
-20 ALTMLAPLA
+20 AVAAPLA
-29 TTAYAE
+29 TTAY
-35 ETTDD
+35 TDEVDSD
-40 ETYIS
+40 ETYIDEAPAS
-45 DSESTE
+45 DTE
-51 SEAITETPS
+51 QTPA
-60 DDIWTNQMMDTDL
+60 DGTWTNQMMDSDL
-73 TVQPDN
+73 TVEPEN
-79 PNNGVIVFCVATM
+79 PNNGVIVFCVASM
-92 PEDALDR
+92 PEDALNR
-99 TVKATIAYGPADETL
+99 TVRATIAYGPADETL
-114 AAVKLNGMNSFVGS
+114 AAVKLNGMNSFVDS

-235 GKVKELDLYSSNN
+235 GAVKELDLYDSNN

-254 DVQQGRYKVVGTR
+254 DVTQGRYKVVGTR
-267 VLAEGDNRFTVDC
+267 VLAEGDNRFVLQS
-280 EQDTITTNETEGFH
+280 EQETITTNDTEGFH
-294 LTIHDNSHPDAKMVT
+294 LTVYDSDHPEAKMVT
-309 PSRDNNA
+309 PSRDNNSI
-316 VVQQA
+316 VQEA
-321 QEINGKNEEATA
+321 ERVNSANSEEVEA
-333 TPEPTQEPTPEP
+333 TPEPTVEPMPAP
-345 EQAEEPASGINF
+345 EQVEEPAKGINI
-357 GLIIAIIV
+357 GMVIAIAICTVVCISAAV
-365 IVIVIGSAIVVGY
+365 IGY
-378 LWYRNQNDI
+378 LWYKNQHDY

>member
-1 MKKKNIVTRVM
+1 MKKKITTRVM
-12 AVVTAILL
+12 AVIVAMLMVLAI
-20 ALTMLAPLA
+20 AAPLA
-29 TTAYAE
+29 TTAYA
-35 ETTDD
+35 DAVDSD
-40 ETYIS
+40 ETYIDEAPAS
-45 DSESTE
+45 DTE
-51 SEAITETPS
+51 QTPA
-60 DDIWTNQMMDTDL
+60 DGTWTNQMMDSDL
-73 TVQPDN
+73 TVEPEN
-79 PNNGVIVFCVATM
+79 PNNGVIVFCVASM
-92 PEDALDR
+92 PEDALNR
-99 TVKATIAYGPADETL
+99 TVRATIAYGPADETL
-114 AAVKLNGMNSFVGS
+114 AAVKLNGMNSFVDS

-235 GKVKELDLYSSNN
+235 GAVKELDLYDSNN

-254 DVQQGRYKVVGTR
+254 DVTQGRYKVVGTR
-267 VLAEGDNRFTVDC
+267 VLAEGDNRFVLQS
-280 EQDTITTNETEGFH
+280 EQETITTNDTEGFH
-294 LTIHDNSHPDAKMVT
+294 LTVYDSDHPEAKMVT
-309 PSRDNNA
+309 PSRDNNSI
-316 VVQQA
+316 VQEA
-321 QEINGKNEEATA
+321 ERVNSANSEEVEA
-333 TPEPTQEPTPEP
+333 TPEPTVEPMPAP
-345 EQAEEPASGINF
+345 EQVEEPAKGINI
-357 GLIIAIIV
+357 GMVIAIAICTVVCISAAV
-365 IVIVIGSAIVVGY
+365 IGY
-378 LWYRNQNDI
+378 LWYKNQHDY

>member
-1 MKKKNIVTRVM
+1 MKKKITTRVM
-12 AVVTAILL
+12 AVIVAMLMVLAI
-20 ALTMLAPLA
+20 AAPLA
-29 TTAYAE
+29 TTAYA
-35 ETTDD
+35 DAVDSD
-40 ETYIS
+40 ETYIDEAPAS
-45 DSESTE
+45 DTE
-51 SEAITETPS
+51 QTPA
-60 DDIWTNQMMDTDL
+60 DGTWTNQMMDSDL
-73 TVQPDN
+73 TVEPEN
-79 PNNGVIVFCVATM
+79 PNNGVIVFCVASM
-92 PEDALDR
+92 PEDALNR
-99 TVKATIAYGPADETL
+99 TVRATIAYGPADETL
-114 AAVKLNGMNSFVGS
+114 AAVKLNGMNSFVDS

-235 GKVKELDLYSSNN
+235 GAVKELDLYDSNN

-254 DVQQGRYKVVGTR
+254 DVTQGRYKVVGTR
-267 VLAEGDNRFTVDC
+267 VLAEGDNRFVLQS
-280 EQDTITTNETEGFH
+280 EQETITTNDTEGFH
-294 LTIHDNSHPDAKMVT
+294 LTVYDSDHPEAKMVT
-309 PSRDNNA
+309 PSRDNNSI
-316 VVQQA
+316 VQEAEQ
-321 QEINGKNEEATA
+321 INGDSSEEVEA
-333 TPEPTQEPTPEP
+333 TPEPTVEPTPAP
-345 EQAEEPASGINF
+345 EQVEETTKGINI
-357 GLIIAIIV
+357 GMVIAIAICMV
-365 IVIVIGSAIVVGY
+365 VGVSAAVIGY
-378 LWYRNQNDI
+378 RWYKNQHDY